1 MPSRLAKV
9 GGHRRKSI
17 KTFARTTGRARGWRQ
32 RSFRNPLTRNRT
44 PPAFAFHRRCMRRFY
59 AIGIGASRHP
69 LAHSSNDYSIYLHLF
84 SPTIPL
90 SLPRVH
96 RLGGEIPS
104 VRCGL
109 RVFSI
114 FFFSF
119 FFFFRERQR
128 RGGESFSSV
137 TTLFLKRE
145 GKMGQVL

>member
-114 FFFSF
+114 FFSLSSF
-119 FFFFRERQR
+119 FLERD
-128 RGGESFSSV
+128 RGGEEKVS
-137 TTLFLKRE
+137 RR
-145 GKMGQVL
+145 